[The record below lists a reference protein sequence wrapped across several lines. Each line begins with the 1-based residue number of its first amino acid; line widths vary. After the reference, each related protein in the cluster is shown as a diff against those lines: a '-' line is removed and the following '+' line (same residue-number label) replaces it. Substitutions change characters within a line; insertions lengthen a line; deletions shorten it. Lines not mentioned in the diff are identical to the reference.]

1 MSSAPVSVGDLKS
14 VETPVFG
21 IFTRIPKSVVD
32 TAEEYGMIRLRQG
45 LYVEI
50 NLASGAVVFTQR
62 CLDAMQ
68 DSENDKVKKFAEQYK
83 KTLTDMA
90 AGTGLNVN
98 PHAVKI
104 ETVNDRTFIIQNW
117 LVSSLFTNIFHNRNL
132 AENYK

>member
-21 IFTRIPKSVVD
+21 VFTRIPKSVVD

-68 DSENDKVKKFAEQYK
+68 DSENDKVKKFAEQYI

-98 PHAVKI
+98 PHDVGI
-104 ETVNDRTFIIQNW
+104 EIINVRTLINHNW
-117 LVSSLFTNIFHNRNL
+117 LVFRLFANIFHDLNL
-132 AENYK
+132 TENY